1 MKHYLILV
9 ATLLMALVGATNT
22 ASAQKVAVK
31 SNLLYL
37 ATATPNVGVEV
48 ALADRWTLE
57 VAGGYNPWTFNREN
71 NLKAKHWL
79 VSPEVRYWFCESFH
93 GHFIGVNGNYAQ
105 FNISGMPIP
114 KLFWEFRSTASTK
127 ENFKKARI
135 NGWTV
140 GAGITYGYQFILSGR
155 WNLELTAGLGIWYTE
170 YDRFENRNCGMFE
183 QAVRKHAFGPT
194 SVGVSFIY
202 LIK

>member
-1 MKHYLILV
+1 MKHFLIIA
-9 ATLLMALVGATNT
+9 ATLLATFGAIGN
-22 ASAQKVAVK
+22 ANAQKVAVK
-31 SNLLYL
+31 SNILYW
-37 ATATPNVGVEV
+37 ATTTPNLGVEV

-57 VAGGYNPWTFNREN
+57 VEGGYNPWTLNSAK

-93 GHFIGVNGNYAQ
+93 GHFIGLNANYAQ
-105 FNISGMPIP
+105 FNISGMPVS
-114 KLFWEFRSTASTK
+114 KCFLEFRSSAAQEGDS
-127 ENFKKARI
+127 KKARL

-140 GAGITYGYQFILSGR
+140 GAGVTYGYQFILSRR
-155 WNLELTAGLGIWYTE
+155 WNLELTAGVGIWYTE
-170 YDRFENRNCGMFE
+170 YDRFESRKCGMFE

-194 SVGVSFIY
+194 SLGISFIY